1 MLPRREEER
10 PNPRKIRRL
19 REEVQAL
26 DRKQRSQLSACSTVH
41 LNKRVRALVKLAIK
55 LFTDIM
61 LESTSDIANN
71 LAFTPRIQYKLDAR
85 FGVLNLLYSDPYYG
99 VQFGLALICLAQ
111 YRFPEYCL
119 TSEFQQL
126 ALKTRDALKQK
137 QLELRGR

>member
-1 MLPRREEER
+1 MLPHRDEER

-26 DRKQRSQLSACSTVH
+26 DRKQRGQLSACSTVH

-71 LAFTPRIQYKLDAR
+71 LAFTPRIRYKLDAR

-99 VQFGLALICLAQ
+99 AHFGLALICLAQ

-119 TSEFQQL
+119 TSEFQRL
-126 ALKTRDALKQK
+126 ALKTREDLKQK
-137 QLELRGR
+137 QIELRGR